1 MFQLKIENSRGE
13 IYELTHNPNYSV
25 IHMDGLTYPSTTINT
40 STGGTIDGSFYN
52 SSRVENRNLVITLV
66 LHGDI
71 EANRQQ
77 LYRIF
82 PIKRPVTVYFK
93 NANRD
98 IKIEGHIETLEGD
111 LFSQQEQ
118 MQISVICPQPY
129 FEDINTIVD
138 EMSKIMSGFEFPF
151 SIAYGSPIPISE
163 LVEYPLVT
171 INNAGDAQTGFLM
184 HISFTGIITGL
195 KISNTTTQKFMEF
208 VYVFHAGDELNID
221 TRQGHM
227 RCILQ
232 REGDTYNILNWLS
245 DDSTWLKLDYG
256 DNEFTYTVDAH
267 EEYVTIQFEVI
278 PLYGGV

>member
-13 IYELTHNPNYSV
+13 IYELTHNPKYSV
-25 IHMDGLTYPSTTINT
+25 IRVDGLTYPSTTINT
-40 STGGTIDGSFYN
+40 STGGTTDGSFYN

-71 EANRQQ
+71 EVNRQQ

-98 IKIEGHIETLEGD
+98 IKIEGHIETLDGD
-111 LFSQQEQ
+111 LFSMQEQ
-118 MQISVICPQPY
+118 MQISIICPQPY

-151 SIAYGSPIPISE
+151 SIAYGTPIPISE
-163 LVEYPLVT
+163 IVEYPLVT
-171 INNAGDAQTGFLM
+171 INNNGDAQTGFLM
-184 HISFTGIITGL
+184 HVSFTGIITGL
-195 KISNTTTQKFMEF
+195 KISNTTTQQFMEF
-208 VYVFHAGDELNID
+208 VYTFHDGDELSID

-232 REGDTYNILNWLS
+232 RGADTYNILNWLS
-245 DDSTWLKLDYG
+245 DDSTWLRLDYG

-267 EEYVTIQFEVI
+267 EEYVTIRFEVT